1 MSRRLAAAGVD
12 CTLQIWDG
20 QIHAFPVLAGLLPEA
35 MAALIEAG
43 AFIQEATARPRRAVT
58 GLTGT
63 QDMEA
68 TA

>member
-1 MSRRLAAAGVD
+1 
-12 CTLQIWDG
+12 
-20 QIHAFPVLAGLLPEA
+20 
-35 MAALIEAG
+35 
-43 AFIQEATARPRRAVT
+43 FIQEATARPRRAVT